1 MSNAL
6 LLKKSAISKN
16 KLILIGVLATFLI
29 ISFKLLM
36 TEVHDEIYTMCN
48 EGISISSSP
57 NGGCNKYNLSPW
69 KKPFKWRKQFKS
81 RDFSKQKLEKFLT
94 QGTREYFTDP
104 KGVAR
109 TRVFHPEH
117 PGQYIVL
124 DAPDG
129 CTIIQIATQG
139 FLY

>member
-1 MSNAL
+1 MYNAL
-6 LLKKSAISKN
+6 PLRNSAISKN
-16 KLILIGVLATFLI
+16 MLVLIGFIATFVI
-29 ISFKLLM
+29 FSFRIFI

-57 NGGCNKYNLSPW
+57 NNGCQKYNLSNW
-69 KKPFKWRKQFKS
+69 KKPFKWRKQFKA
-81 RDFSKQKLEKFLT
+81 RDFSKEKLEKFLT
-94 QGTREYFTDP
+94 QGKREYFTDP
-104 KGVAR
+104 QGVSR
-109 TRVFHPEH
+109 TRIFHPEY

-129 CTIIQIATQG
+129 CTIIQIAAEG